1 MEPSLNIVVYI
12 QLIFKSSLS
21 AMRPHFVCLN
31 WHSDPG
37 ATNVGFELS
46 YIGTS
51 EMNWPYEFESEHPV
65 WDVYSKKKSK
75 KNHSLR

>member
-1 MEPSLNIVVYI
+1 MENNLGNSMIYALYNKWTKLLKENMEPSLNIVVYI

-51 EMNWPYEFESEHPV
+51 EMN
-65 WDVYSKKKSK
+65 
-75 KNHSLR
+75 